1 MQNEPVGVLVIG
13 AGASGAA
20 FAWSIADI
28 GTSVLCLDQGPWMKQ
43 QDYPSN
49 GLDWEARGMA
59 DYSPS
64 PNVRSLS
71 ADYPVNEQDSEI
83 SPLMFNAVGGSTILW
98 AAHFPRLTPRDFRM
112 KTEDG
117 VGEDWP
123 IDYETLEPY
132 FSLNDRMMGVS
143 GLAGDPAYPYH
154 EPPLPP
160 LPLGKTGNTLASGF
174 EKLGWHWWP
183 SDSAILSREYEGRA
197 ACINLGPCLTGCAQ
211 GAKASTDI
219 TYWPAAQRKG
229 VQLRTGCRVREITI
243 RPDGMADGV
252 FYYDAEGQLHEQKA
266 EIVVL
271 ACNGIGTPR
280 LLLNS
285 KSSHHPD
292 GLANSSG
299 LVGRN
304 LMFHPYA
311 MVTGIFEEPLHGR
324 RGPVGCSFWSHQ
336 FYRTDHSRGF
346 VRGYSFEAVRGFG
359 PAQTALFGMVQG
371 LVPWGE
377 DHHREFARLYDHT
390 ATLLGIT
397 EDLADETNTVT
408 LDPELTDAHGIP
420 APKITYRI
428 SDNSRKMLAHAVERG
443 TEALKAAGAAE
454 TVAMPLVREAGW
466 HLMGTARMGRDPR
479 TSVVN
484 ERGQAHDVKNLFIV
498 DGSIFVSAGGVN
510 PTSTIQALALYVAD
524 GIKKNLATLFDPA

>member
-1 MQNEPVGVLVIG
+1 MNEPVGVLVVG

-20 FAWSIADI
+20 FAWRIADI
-28 GTSVLCLDQGPWMKQ
+28 GTSVLCLEQGPWMRQ

-49 GLDWEARGMA
+49 GLDWEARGMGE
-59 DYSPS
+59 YSPS
-64 PNVRSLS
+64 PNVRGLS

-98 AAHFPRLTPRDFRM
+98 AAHFPRLTPSDFRT

-132 FSLNDRMMGVS
+132 YALNDRMMGVS
-143 GLAGDPAYPYH
+143 GLPGDPAYPYH

-160 LPLGKTGNTLASGF
+160 LPLGKTGNVLAHGF

-183 SDSAILSREYEGRA
+183 SDSAIVSREYEGRA
-197 ACINLGPCLTGCAQ
+197 PCINLGPCLTGCTQ

-219 TYWPAAQRKG
+219 TYWPAAERKG
-229 VQLRTGCRVREITI
+229 VQLRTGCRVREITV
-243 RPDGMADGV
+243 RADGTADGV
-252 FYYDAEGQLHEQKA
+252 LYYDAEGQLQEQKA

-285 KSSHHPD
+285 KSSQHPQ

-299 LVGRN
+299 LVGKN
-304 LMFHPYA
+304 LMFHPYT
-311 MVTGIFEEPLHGR
+311 MVTGRFEERLSG
-324 RGPVGCSFWSHQ
+324 RGPVGCSLWSHQ
-336 FYRTDHSRGF
+336 FYRSDPSRGF
-346 VRGYSFEAVRGFG
+346 VRGYSFEAVRGLG
-359 PAQTALFGMVQG
+359 PAQTALWGMIHG

-377 DHHREFARLYDHT
+377 NHHRAFDSLYDHT

-397 EDLADETNTVT
+397 EDLAVETNRVT
-408 LDPELTDAHGIP
+408 LDPELTDSHGIP
-420 APKITYRI
+420 APKISYHL
-428 SDNSRKMLAHAVERG
+428 SDNSRKMMAHAVERA
-443 TEALKAAGAAE
+443 TEVLKAAGAVE
-454 TVAMPLVREAGW
+454 TITTPLLRDAGW
-466 HLMGTARMGRDPR
+466 HLMGTARMGRDSQ

-498 DGSIFVSAGGVN
+498 DGSVFVTAAGVN
-510 PTSTIQALALYVAD
+510 PTSTIQALALYIAD
-524 GIKKNLATLFDPA
+524 GIKENVESVF

>member
-1 MQNEPVGVLVIG
+1 MIG

-20 FAWSIADI
+20 FAWSIAEA
-28 GTSVLCLDQGPWMKQ
+28 GMSVLCLDQGPWIKQ
-43 QDYPSN
+43 RDYPSN
-49 GLDWEARGMA
+49 GLDWEERGMGDFSA
-59 DYSPS
+59 S
-64 PNVRSLS
+64 PNVRALP
-71 ADYPVNEQDSEI
+71 ADYPVNEQDSDI

-112 KTEDG
+112 KSDDG
-117 VGEDWP
+117 VGADWP
-123 IDYETLEPY
+123 IDYQTLEPY
-132 FSLNDRMMGVS
+132 FALNDRMMGVS
-143 GLAGDPAYPYH
+143 GLSGDPAYPYH

-160 LPLGKTGNTLASGF
+160 LPLGKSGNTLASGF

-183 SDSAILSREYEGRA
+183 SDSAILSQEYEGRD

-229 VQLRTGCRVREITI
+229 VRVRTGCRVREITV
-243 RPDGMADGV
+243 REDGMADGV
-252 FYYDAEGQLHEQKA
+252 LYYDEEGRLQEQKA

-285 KSSHHPD
+285 KSSQHPA

-299 LVGRN
+299 LVGKN

-311 MVTGIFEEPLHGR
+311 MVTGIFEEALHGR
-324 RGPVGCSFWSHQ
+324 RGPVGCSLWSHE
-336 FYRTDHSRGF
+336 FYETDTSRGF
-346 VRGYSFEAVRGFG
+346 VRGYSFEAIRGMG
-359 PAQTALFGMVQG
+359 PAQTSLLGMVHG
-371 LVPWGE
+371 LIPWGN
-377 DHHREFARLYDHT
+377 DHHRAFARVYDHT
-390 ATLLGIT
+390 ATLVAIT
-397 EDLADETNTVT
+397 EDLPDETHTVT
-408 LDPELTDAHGIP
+408 LDPDLTDAHGIP
-420 APKITYRI
+420 APKVTYRL
-428 SDNSRKMLAHAVERG
+428 SENSRNMLAHAVERAKEVL
-443 TEALKAAGAAE
+443 TAAGAVE
-454 TVAMPLVREAGW
+454 TIADPLMRGSGW
-466 HLMGTARMGRDPR
+466 HLMGTARMGKDPK

-498 DGSIFVSAGGVN
+498 DGSIFVTAGGVN

-524 GIKKNLATLFDPA
+524 NIKKNIETLFDDA